1 MYYTFMIM
9 SMIRL
14 MQKQKKTIDKHQY
27 MVVRNIV
34 ASFEKEGSVEEA
46 YLVSK
51 AKRKLTFVHLA
62 KNKSYGVSQA
72 R

>member
-1 MYYTFMIM
+1 MIM
-9 SMIRL
+9 EHDTINA
-14 MQKQKKTIDKHQY
+14 KTKKTIDKHQY

-34 ASFEKEGSVEEA
+34 ASFEKEDSIEEA

-51 AKRKLTFVHLA
+51 AKRKLTFVRLA